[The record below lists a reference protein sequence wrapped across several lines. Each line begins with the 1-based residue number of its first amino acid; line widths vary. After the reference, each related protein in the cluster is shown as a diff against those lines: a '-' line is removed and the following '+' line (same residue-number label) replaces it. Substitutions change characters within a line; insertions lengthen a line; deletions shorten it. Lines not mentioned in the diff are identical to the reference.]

1 MHPHENPKTGSGVA
15 GQPCKIDDGP
25 VVIRGI
31 ANGSR
36 GAPDDR
42 LRDEPGIWSL
52 ACERYNLEIPGSL
65 RAPE

>member
-1 MHPHENPKTGSGVA
+1 MKIPRPAQALQGSLAKLTTERRHP
-15 GQPCKIDDGP
+15 
-25 VVIRGI
+25 RGI

-36 GAPDDR
+36 ERAPDDG

-65 RAPE
+65 RAQE